1 MPRTSTKRGPT
12 ATRRFP
18 MRETLT
24 HVRTSLDNW
33 RQLIWA
39 LHREPTPTERIILYN
54 CDLMVADIDEALAKG
69 VANGHADQ
77 PA

>member
-1 MPRTSTKRGPT
+1 MTSTKRGPT

-18 MRETLT
+18 MDTTDLLNSIRS
-24 HVRTSLDNW
+24 RLDNW
-33 RQLIWA
+33 RRMVLS
-39 LHREPTPTERIILYN
+39 LHRDQTPTERIILYN
-54 CDLMVADIDEALAKG
+54 CDLMVADIDEVLAKG